1 MSTGVYQLNQQVRS
15 TSNNVSATSFVMIPG
30 MLIEDKWL
38 HKKMNLSLRAIKVL
52 LKLYEYN
59 NLVEFGGVNPAK
71 LTKDSAYTVQIC
83 PMLYHDIG
91 LSEAE
96 FRSSFDRL
104 INVGLVREVDAIMSV
119 YLLNLGVE
127 YRFQCEDYWF
137 TKSGYSLQANSK
149 ALKIY
154 RPTYQYSDDI
164 SGWLDSMVQRGLM
177 WMQSANT
184 LTTRSVQLQLLSPL
198 QRGSTK
204 QTIKAMR
211 NPEEVHYANQIR
223 RAATQMMDSNN
234 LSAITYPLSISIRV
248 YHDSAPDDPLLI
260 IKLVMDAL
268 QGVCY
273 INDMQVQ
280 SVHYE
285 LCVASRKDYH
295 IEINCGSL
303 PLIAVQGTARGRGI
317 LYTARLI

>member
-1 MSTGVYQLNQQVRS
+1 MNHVASIKRVKITKGGKGSYWTYSQVTQFAISSKQFFAIDSALLYASLPQRNTLAGLSDNAARLYLLILYRSSLKKNHVWVGPKDAAKYIGLKRKEYVNAVNELDQKGFTKPAPCKQTNHGGYCRDILSVPYYDMSTGVYQLNQQVRS

-164 SGWLDSMVQRGLM
+164 SGWLDSMVQRGFD
-177 WMQSANT
+177 
-184 LTTRSVQLQLLSPL
+184 V
-198 QRGSTK
+198 
-204 QTIKAMR
+204 
-211 NPEEVHYANQIR
+211 
-223 RAATQMMDSNN
+223 D
-234 LSAITYPLSISIRV
+234 AIS
-248 YHDSAPDDPLLI
+248 
-260 IKLVMDAL
+260 K
-268 QGVCY
+268 Y
-273 INDMQVQ
+273 IDN
-280 SVHYE
+280 
-285 LCVASRKDYH
+285 
-295 IEINCGSL
+295 
-303 PLIAVQGTARGRGI
+303 
-317 LYTARLI
+317 

>member
-1 MSTGVYQLNQQVRS
+1 
-15 TSNNVSATSFVMIPG
+15 
-30 MLIEDKWL
+30 
-38 HKKMNLSLRAIKVL
+38 
-52 LKLYEYN
+52 
-59 NLVEFGGVNPAK
+59 
-71 LTKDSAYTVQIC
+71 
-83 PMLYHDIG
+83 
-91 LSEAE
+91 
-96 FRSSFDRL
+96 
-104 INVGLVREVDAIMSV
+104 
-119 YLLNLGVE
+119 
-127 YRFQCEDYWF
+127 
-137 TKSGYSLQANSK
+137 
-149 ALKIY
+149 
-154 RPTYQYSDDI
+154 
-164 SGWLDSMVQRGLM
+164 
-177 WMQSANT
+177 MQSANT

-303 PLIAVQGTARGRGI
+303 PLIAVQGTARGKRYP
-317 LYTARLI
+317 LYCEADLASLEQAHSSIAQSVAAAISSCSLQPIQPLDAIKVEIMIYNQVVNADIDNLAMNYWDAYKAELHIANTNVRSLKIERDQQSLQHTNYVTIDMF